1 MNPEELPNLQKTL
14 LEFFAAEQE
23 MKTLQSRIDLG
34 TGRDPKVAR
43 ALEEAKK
50 RVAALEPMANEAK
63 IKIREG
69 LSSGLLA
76 QSGGK
81 IVLASEIV
89 PDAAAASALKT
100 SVRGTE
106 TLAAKGEVDPAE
118 LEASTARAKAE
129 AEARAAAEREAVA
142 KSSAADEARRKAEL
156 EKLAALPE
164 EPAAPKPARDPLTQA
179 TAKAGAPEL
188 PKSNK
193 AFGIAGGFVRPEE
206 APASGGAP
214 VARTPPDVTRIEE
227 ALGRKADDQ
236 FEYLKLREELVKK
249 FGVATIGDIPQ
260 TPEAERVIEEFV
272 GVAPQP
278 RNKGRF
284 GSAPKAAAA
293 GPETPA
299 GGSFTPVPAG
309 RKGVIEAAASDPQ
322 MKARRALQAV
332 NFKKEARALPRGA
345 QDELIEK
352 WLGGPAA
359 LTFARNNSSSV
370 RDKMVEVALL
380 RDRADAD
387 IGETNRLDDWKK
399 RVDEQADMMRG
410 RGRAAATGRGAV
422 KPTAFDNLRG
432 SAMNV
437 QGSLKNE
444 MLNIRISPKDA
455 ALGQKIAEANAPR
468 SGTMSAIGAA
478 LGGTPTSAPVAPG
491 AAASIPAGSVTAG
504 GGFTE
509 AMGERAAAAASPAT
523 PAPVAPT
530 PTPTASA
537 PASSPVGGGGVP
549 TGGSF
554 TPLGAAPSAAPTAAP
569 DAAPA
574 PGAAASAAPF
584 KLDRNWRAQ
593 PISARQK
600 SVLIKNGIDEAKLPT
615 TFGEASDLMDEMG
628 TKTGK
633 FEPITDTQK
642 KALLAAGMPEADLPK
657 SKFAASQDLGEI
669 KKAAGGAVPAGGSF
683 TPVTDGSAPAAKD
696 AWRANAVSK
705 RQASSLKKG
714 VKNGLITQEQVDA
727 ITNQG
732 DASDAIKLLKAG
744 KRVPKTVSTGAKA
757 AATAATAATG
767 AATGAPASAATATAT
782 TASRAAPAAAAA
794 AGAAPTSLVGMLG
807 PTKGA
812 TAPAAAAGGNALGR
826 VGSKLAGLG
835 RFLGPLAAIY
845 GAYQV
850 VDLLKQGTL
859 DAADERRLKMMQAL
873 GAVGGGAQ
881 QQQQMNDQ
889 MRQMRF
895 MADMTAI
902 QNQQGKMQSRNQSI
916 SDQAL
921 SSLLRG
927 HEASLQAL
935 ALPSQPSV
943 AEVMARM

>member
-1 MNPEELPNLQKTL
+1 MNPEELPNLQKVL
-14 LEFFAAEQE
+14 LEFFVAEQE

-34 TGRDPKVAR
+34 KGRDPRVGR
-43 ALEEAKK
+43 ALEEVKK

-69 LSSGLLA
+69 LSSGLLV

-81 IVLASEIV
+81 VVLASEVV
-89 PDAAAASALKT
+89 PEAAAASALKT
-100 SVRGTE
+100 NVRGTE

-118 LEASTARAKAE
+118 LEASTAKAKAE
-129 AEARAAAEREAVA
+129 ADARAAAEREAVA

-156 EKLAALPE
+156 EKLAALPA
-164 EPAAPKPARDPLTQA
+164 EPAAPKPERDSLTQA

-188 PKSNK
+188 PKSDK
-193 AFGIAGGFVRPEE
+193 AFGIAGGMVRPME

-227 ALGRKADDQ
+227 ALVRRADDQ
-236 FEYLKLREELVKK
+236 AEYLKLRQELVKK
-249 FGVATIGDIPQ
+249 FGVESIDAIPQ
-260 TPEAERVIEEFV
+260 TPDAEKVIEEFV

-293 GPETPA
+293 GPETLA

-309 RKGVIEAAASDPQ
+309 RKGVIEAGASDPQ

-345 QDELIEK
+345 QDALIEK

-359 LTFARNNSSSV
+359 LTFARNNSSAV
-370 RDKMVEVALL
+370 RDKMIEVALL

-444 MLNIRISPKDA
+444 MLNIRITPKDA
-455 ALGQKIAEANAPR
+455 ATQAKIQEAATPKRGTLAET
-468 SGTMSAIGAA
+468 GEA
-478 LGGTPTSAPVAPG
+478 LGRTPGPGSPPVA

-504 GGFTE
+504 GSFTP

-523 PAPVAPT
+523 PAPAPAAPA

-537 PASSPVGGGGVP
+537 PAPTLVGGGRLP

-554 TPLGAAPSAAPTAAP
+554 TPLGGAPAAAATAAP
-569 DAAPA
+569 DAAPT

-633 FEPITDTQK
+633 FEPITEAQK

-683 TPVTDGSAPAAKD
+683 TPVPDGSAPAAKD

-705 RQASSLKKG
+705 RQAGSLKKG

-757 AATAATAATG
+757 AATAATAATP
-767 AATGAPASAATATAT
+767 AATAAAASAAAPTAAAP
-782 TASRAAPAAAAA
+782 TAS
-794 AGAAPTSLVGMLG
+794 APTSLVGMLG
-807 PTKGA
+807 PTAGA
-812 TAPAAAAGGNALGR
+812 TAAAGAPAGTAAGSSAVGR
-826 VGSKLAGLG
+826 VGSKLSGLG

-859 DAADERRLKMMQAL
+859 DAADERRLKMMEAL
-873 GAVGGGAQ
+873 GAVSGGARQ
-881 QQQQMNDQ
+881 QQMMNDQ